1 MLPLEAQ
8 HLTSPKT
15 SVLLAG
21 LMCNLLAFCVA
32 AELLFA
38 LGRVVLAP
46 SQRFLAA
53 HQAHQPVAGNTD
65 RSREAPSQIALLAA
79 YLFCIT
85 PAGIFMSALY
95 TER

>member
-1 MLPLEAQ
+1 
-8 HLTSPKT
+8 
-15 SVLLAG
+15 
-21 LMCNLLAFCVA
+21 MCNLLAFCVA

-46 SQRFLAA
+46 SQRSLEA
-53 HQAHQPVAGNTD
+53 HPAHQPPAGQMD
-65 RSREAPSQIALLAA
+65 PSREAPSQLALLAA
-79 YLFCIT
+79 YFFCIT